1 MRKRTTFLLCLL
13 GILLGFVGGV
23 FAATRYWVSPND
35 VFNRVAADGFRN
47 LDTLSDLRNS
57 NTDAVIQSNEI
68 ELDACIL
75 GLGAFAQNG
84 GENGKRALVLLRKI
98 SRYRSKVSYAPKGS
112 GIAEPIR
119 AALALADEHKP

>member
-47 LDTLSDLRNS
+47 LDTLSDLRN
-57 NTDAVIQSNEI
+57 SNEI